1 MSNSTLDLLKLLS
14 SPEELRES
22 IRQMVQTAM
31 NDLMKV
37 ELDSVLGYQKY
48 SRETEGSDN
57 CRNGSYQRTFDTEYG
72 AVELNVPRDRK
83 NEFNTALFDAYQRRS
98 AWLEDMVIALYQK
111 GSTTSEICEL
121 IEKLYGHHYSK
132 QTVSNITEATQEL
145 VDRFNQRTLKTRY
158 SILYIDATFT
168 KIRRSTVSSEAV
180 YLVLGIDEEGKREI
194 LSYCITPNES
204 SEIWKDV
211 FEDLKNRGV
220 KEVLLG
226 VMDGLRGLDE
236 SFLSYF
242 PKADIQRC
250 TVHFMRNI
258 LKRVRVQDRLEVA
271 TDLKEIFASHSEA
284 QALELCEAMKRKW
297 KKTYPKLFEDY
308 LSRTNMFTYFKYPK
322 MIWGSIRTTNW
333 IENTNKQLKRQ
344 IKKKEQFPNE
354 GSAERFLVNLFTI
367 QNEKLSGRIMK
378 GFELAYPRLAEMFEE
393 RSDLSGSSL

>member
-14 SPEELRES
+14 SPEDLRES
-22 IRQMVQTAM
+22 IRQMVQDAM

-37 ELDSVLGYQKY
+37 ELDSVLGYQRY
-48 SRETEGSDN
+48 GREGESSQN
-57 CRNGSYQRTFDTEYG
+57 CRNGSYQRFFDTEYG
-72 AVELNVPRDRK
+72 PVELNVPRDRK
-83 NEFNTALFDAYQRRS
+83 NEFSTALFDAYQRRS
-98 AWLEDMVIALYQK
+98 PWLEDMVIALYQK
-111 GSTTSEICEL
+111 GNTTSEICEL

-132 QTVSNITEATQEL
+132 QTVSNITEASQAL
-145 VDRFNQRTLKTRY
+145 VERFNQRPLKKRY

-168 KIRRSTVSSEAV
+168 KIRRTTVESEAV

-220 KEVLLG
+220 EQVLLG
-226 VMDGLRGLDE
+226 VMDGLKGLDT

-258 LKRVRVQDRLEVA
+258 CKRVRVQDRLEVA
-271 TDLKEIFASHSEA
+271 TELKEIFASRNELE
-284 QALELCEAMKRKW
+284 ALERCETMKQKW
-297 KKTYPKLFEDY
+297 KKAYPKLFEDY
-308 LSRTNMFTYFKYPK
+308 LNRPHMFTYFKYPIS
-322 MIWGSIRTTNW
+322 IWGSIRTTNW
-333 IENTNKQLKRQ
+333 IENTNKQLKRL

-367 QNEKLSGRIMK
+367 QNEKLGSRIMK
-378 GFELAYPRLAEMFEE
+378 GFDLAYPKLVGMFEGRYE
-393 RSDLSGSSL
+393 

>member
-48 SRETEGSDN
+48 SRETEGSEN

-72 AVELNVPRDRK
+72 SVELNVPRDRK

-98 AWLEDMVIALYQK
+98 SWLEDMVIALYQK

-132 QTVSNITEATQEL
+132 QTVSHITEATQEL
-145 VDRFNQRTLKTRY
+145 VERFNQRALKKRY

-194 LSYCITPNES
+194 LSYCITPHES

-226 VMDGLRGLDE
+226 VMDGLKGLDE

-258 LKRVRVQDRLEVA
+258 CKRVRVQDRLEVA
-271 TDLKEIFASHSEA
+271 ADLKEIFASQSEVV
-284 QALELCEAMKRKW
+284 ALERCEAMKRKW
-297 KKTYPKLFEDY
+297 KKAYPKLFEDY
-308 LSRTNMFTYFKYPK
+308 LNRPNMFTYFKYPVY
-322 MIWGSIRTTNW
+322 IWRSIRTTNW

-367 QNEKLSGRIMK
+367 QNEKLSSRIMK
-378 GFELAYPRLAEMFEE
+378 GFELAYPKLAEMFEE
-393 RSDLSGSSL
+393 RCDCSGSSL

>member
-14 SPEELRES
+14 SLEDLRES
-22 IRQMVQTAM
+22 IRQMVQDAM

-37 ELDSVLGYQKY
+37 ELDSVLGYQRY
-48 SRETEGSDN
+48 GCEGESSQN
-57 CRNGSYQRTFDTEYG
+57 CRNGSYQRFLNTEYG
-72 AVELNVPRDRK
+72 HVELNVPRDRK
-83 NEFNTALFDAYQRRS
+83 NEFSTALFDAYQRRS
-98 AWLEDMVIALYQK
+98 PWLEDMVIALYQK
-111 GSTTSEICEL
+111 GNTTSEICEL
-121 IEKLYGHHYSK
+121 IEKLYGHHDSK
-132 QTVSNITEATQEL
+132 QTVSNITVATQVL
-145 VDRFNQRTLKTRY
+145 VERFNQRPLKKRY

-168 KIRRSTVSSEAV
+168 KIRRTTVESEAV

-220 KEVLLG
+220 EQVLLG
-226 VMDGLRGLDE
+226 VMDGLKGLDT

-258 LKRVRVQDRLEVA
+258 CKRVRIQDRLEVA
-271 TDLKEIFASHSEA
+271 TELKEIFASHNEPE
-284 QALELCEAMKRKW
+284 ALERCEAMKQKW
-297 KKTYPKLFEDY
+297 KKAYPKHFEDY
-308 LSRTNMFTYFKYPK
+308 LNRPHMFTYFKYPIS
-322 MIWGSIRTTNW
+322 IWGSIRTTNW

-367 QNEKLSGRIMK
+367 QNEKL
-378 GFELAYPRLAEMFEE
+378 
-393 RSDLSGSSL
+393 GS

>member
-22 IRQMVQTAM
+22 IRQMVQEAM
-31 NDLMKV
+31 NELMKV
-37 ELDSVLGYQKY
+37 ELDSVLGYQRY
-48 SRETEGSDN
+48 GREGESTEN
-57 CRNGSYQRTFDTEYG
+57 CRNGSYHRYFDTEYG
-72 AVELNVPRDRK
+72 PVELNVPRDRK

-98 AWLEDMVIALYQK
+98 PWLEDMVIALYQK
-111 GSTTSEICEL
+111 GNTTSEICEL

-145 VDRFNQRTLKTRY
+145 VERFNQRPLKKRY

-168 KIRRSTVSSEAV
+168 KIRRSTVASEAV

-220 KEVLLG
+220 EQVLLG
-226 VMDGLRGLDE
+226 VMDGLKGLDT
-236 SFLSYF
+236 SFLNYF

-258 LKRVRVQDRLEVA
+258 CKRVRVQDRLGVA
-271 TDLKEIFASHSEA
+271 TDLKEIFASRNEQEA
-284 QALELCEAMKRKW
+284 MERCEVMKRKW
-297 KKTYPKLFEDY
+297 KKDYPKLFEDY
-308 LSRTNMFTYFKYPK
+308 LNRPNMFTYFKYPTS
-322 MIWGSIRTTNW
+322 IWGSIRTTNW

-367 QNEKLSGRIMK
+367 QNEKLGSRIMK
-378 GFELAYPRLAEMFEE
+378 GFELAYPKLAGMFERRYE
-393 RSDLSGSSL
+393 